1 MADPR
6 RVQVFEH
13 QHYGPY
19 WYLKVMTWT
28 EPKLDDHAI
37 SGRLADLS
45 RLASILAARVAA
57 ASPGQSFRIGSEY
70 APNSDYDLEVEV
82 APDGFDPA
90 SADPDCVDPPTP

>member
-1 MADPR
+1 M
-6 RVQVFEH
+6 QVFEH